1 MAKDGERRQTMRILT
16 KKSGT
21 SQKLYITVPERAKQ
35 GEQTLSTDEM
45 TGVQALE
52 RKAPDLP
59 LAPGKVQRREFEYIR
74 HGTQALIINP
84 DVVTSQVVSPTCG
97 NTRTEKDFANHIKG
111 TIDCDPE
118 ATRWHIVVDGL
129 NTHKSETLVRMVAK
143 HEDLD
148 IDPEIKGKYGI
159 LKINDDTHCFY

>member
-1 MAKDGERRQTMRILT
+1 
-16 KKSGT
+16 
-21 SQKLYITVPERAKQ
+21 
-35 GEQTLSTDEM
+35 M

-84 DVVTSQVVSPTCG
+84 DVVTGQVVSPTCG
-97 NTRTEKDFANHIKG
+97 DTRTEKDFANHIKG

-118 ATRWHIVVDGL
+118 ATRWHIVLDGL

-148 IDPEIKGKYGI
+148 IDRE
-159 LKINDDTHCFY
+159 